1 MKEIRTYIEIFVEK
15 DSIIFLDTVK
25 VRIKKDANI

>member
-1 MKEIRTYIEIFVEK
+1 MKEIPTYIEIFVKK
-15 DSIIFLDTVK
+15 DTIIFLDTVK